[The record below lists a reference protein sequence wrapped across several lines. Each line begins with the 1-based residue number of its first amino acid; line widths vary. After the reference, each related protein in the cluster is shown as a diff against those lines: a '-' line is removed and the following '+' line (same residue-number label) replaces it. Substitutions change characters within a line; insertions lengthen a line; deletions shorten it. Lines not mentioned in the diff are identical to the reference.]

1 MTMEEFEALL
11 ASLDPDRER
20 AAEMYEQI
28 RGKLLTF
35 FRGRGL
41 INSEDAVDEVFN
53 RSAKRSV
60 NGGIENIGSFLLGVA
75 RKVASEI
82 QRDVREVP
90 LNKVEGPTVDPVDP
104 MADEEEKTTE
114 IRLRCLDYGLGRLDP
129 EERQLVLAWY
139 LYDKGEKIENRKRLA
154 AQRMTTV
161 GTLRVRAW
169 RARQK
174 LRRLVES
181 RMRERMSLEAAT

>member
-1 MTMEEFEALL
+1 MTKEEFEALL
-11 ASLDPDRER
+11 ASLDPERER
-20 AAEMYEQI
+20 AAVMYEQI

-60 NGGIENIGSFLLGVA
+60 KGGIENIGSFLLGVA

-82 QRDVREVP
+82 HRDIREVP
-90 LNKVEGPTVDPVDP
+90 LNKVEGPTVDPVDL
-104 MADEEEKTTE
+104 MADDQERTAE
-114 IRLRCLDYGLGRLDP
+114 IRLRCLRYGLGRLDP
-129 EERQLVLAWY
+129 EQRELLLAWY
-139 LYDKGEKIENRKRLA
+139 RYDKGEKIENKKRLA
-154 AQRMTTV
+154 AQRLTTV
-161 GTLRVRAW
+161 ETLRVQAF
-169 RARQK
+169 RARTK

-181 RMRERMSLEAAT
+181 CMRERMSLEAAT